1 MHIDIPEDVQFIL
14 KKLGRAGYEAYIVG
28 GCTRDSVLGKLPQDW
43 DITTCAMPEQVK
55 QLFPRTIDTG
65 IKHGTVTVMIGVNG
79 YEVTTYRVDGVYED
93 SRHPRDVTFTR
104 SLEEDLKRR
113 DFTINAM
120 AYNPEKG
127 LVDLFGGIQDLEKG
141 RIRCV
146 GDPRA
151 RFSEDALRMMRAV
164 RFAAQLGFVIE
175 EDTACA
181 VKELAGNL
189 VRISAERIRSEL
201 EKLLISPHPE
211 LIEAAYRLGITGIVL
226 PEYDALTGLMA
237 IPASIYENARKHT
250 AALLPEA
257 AETKPQRFAALMAYM
272 DPEQV
277 EIIMRRLKFDNSTR
291 ILTERLVRFQSFAFE
306 NTEAGMRKF
315 LYETGEDLFPELVR
329 MRAAQIAAGEPD
341 EAAAASRDLKEKKEL
356 FRKVTESGQCFSL
369 DKLAVSGNDLIAAGV
384 KPGRKLGALLHKLL
398 EEVIKDQNLN
408 EKERLIRMALEQSE
422 HSYK

>member
-28 GCTRDSVLGKLPQDW
+28 GCTRDSILGKLPQDW

-181 VKELAGNL
+181 VKELTGNL

-211 LIEAAYRLGITGIVL
+211 LIEAAYRLGITGTVL

-329 MRAAQIAAGEPD
+329 MRAAQIAAGEPG
-341 EAAAASRDLKEKKEL
+341 EAAAARRDLKEKKEL

-384 KPGRKLGALLHKLL
+384 KPGRKLGVLLHKLL

-408 EKERLIRMALEQSE
+408 EKDRLIRMALEQSE
-422 HSYK
+422 HAYK

>member
-28 GCTRDSVLGKLPQDW
+28 GCTRDSILGTLPQDW

-211 LIEAAYRLGITGIVL
+211 LIEAAYRLGITGTVL

-237 IPASIYENARKHT
+237 IPAGMYENARKHT
-250 AALLPEA
+250 AALLPET
-257 AETKPQRFAALMAYM
+257 AETKQQRFAALMAYM

-306 NTEAGMRKF
+306 NTEADMRRF

-329 MRAAQIAAGEPD
+329 MRAAQIAAGEPG
-341 EAAAASRDLKEKKEL
+341 EAAAARRDLKEKKEL

-384 KPGRKLGALLHKLL
+384 KPGRKLGVLLHKLL

-408 EKERLIRMALEQSE
+408 EKDRLIRMALEQSE
-422 HSYK
+422 HAYK

>member
-28 GCTRDSVLGKLPQDW
+28 GCTRDSIQGRLPQDW
-43 DITTCAMPEQVK
+43 DITTCAMPEQIK

-65 IKHGTVTVMIGVNG
+65 IKHGTVTVMIGTDG
-79 YEVTTYRVDGVYED
+79 YEVTTYRIDGVYED
-93 SRHPRDVTFTR
+93 GRHPRDVTFTR

-127 LVDLFGGIQDLEKG
+127 LVDLFGGIEDLKEG

-164 RFAAQLGFVIE
+164 RFAAQLGFSIE

-181 VKELAGNL
+181 VKELAGSL
-189 VRISAERIRSEL
+189 SRISAERIRSEL
-201 EKLLISPHPE
+201 EKLLLSPHPE
-211 LIEAAYRLGITGIVL
+211 LIETAYELGITGAML
-226 PEYDALTGLMA
+226 PEYDALTHVA
-237 IPASIYENARKHT
+237 AKPAGMYENARRHT
-250 AALLPEA
+250 AALLSAA
-257 AETKPQRFAALMAYM
+257 AETKAQRFAALMAYL
-272 DPEQV
+272 DPDQV
-277 EIIMRRLKFDNSTR
+277 EIVMRRLKFDNLTR
-291 ILTERLVRFQSFAFE
+291 TLTERLVQYQSFAFE
-306 NTEAGMRKF
+306 NSETAMRQF
-315 LYETGEDLFPELVR
+315 LYEAGKDLFPELVLLR
-329 MRAAQIAAGEPD
+329 TAQIAAGEPD
-341 EAAAASRDLKEKKEL
+341 EAAAARRDLKEKEEL
-356 FRKVTESGQCFSL
+356 FLKVTGSGQCFSL

-384 KPGRKLGALLHKLL
+384 KPGRKMGALLHKLL

-408 EKERLIRMALEQSE
+408 EKERLISMALEQSE
-422 HSYK
+422 Y

>member
-28 GCTRDSVLGKLPQDW
+28 GCTRDSILGKLPQDW

-211 LIEAAYRLGITGIVL
+211 LIEAAYRLGITGTVL

-250 AALLPEA
+250 AALLPET

-306 NTEAGMRKF
+306 NTEADMRRF

-329 MRAAQIAAGEPD
+329 MRAAQIAAGEPG
-341 EAAAASRDLKEKKEL
+341 EAAAARRDLKEKKEL

-384 KPGRKLGALLHKLL
+384 KPGRKLGVLLHKLL

-408 EKERLIRMALEQSE
+408 EKDRLIRMALEQSE
-422 HSYK
+422 HAYK